1 VRLPVV
7 QPAMKAHLDALIART
22 DRVARRDD
30 DPVSFVHLHADPH
43 DREVVALLA
52 ALLAFGN
59 VKTIRA
65 SVARA
70 LAALG
75 PSPARTIDT
84 SSEAEI
90 AARLEGFV
98 HRVYRGSDVARVL
111 AGAAALRARH
121 GSLARAIDVLSRAEP
136 GAEEASSRARLVRSL
151 AAVGDALR
159 GPAPHR
165 RGLVHLVPDRAAGQR
180 GASGCSSSMRWMC
193 RPADGVD
200 LGLFA
205 LPRLRAA
212 HPARHAR
219 APHRA
224 QPAASPHRPTPR
236 SARPIEV
243 TARARAL
250 DADGSRPLRLR
261 DLPHRG
267 SRARAR
273 ADATR
278 TRCAAC
284 EIRSVCRHW
293 ALRRPHSRRGS
304 RRP

>member
-59 VKTIRA
+59 VKAIRA

-165 RGLVHLVPDRAAGQR
+165 RGLVHLVPDVRR
-180 GASGCSSSMRWMC
+180 GSACKRLLLFYRWMC

-200 LGLFA
+200 LGLSSFPASA
-205 LPRLRAA
+205 LIIPLDTHVHRIARNLGLTRRPDASLRTA
-212 HPARHAR
+212 
-219 APHRA
+219 
-224 QPAASPHRPTPR
+224 
-236 SARPIEV
+236 IEV
-243 TARARAL
+243 TDALARL
-250 DADGSRPLRLR
+250 DADDPVRYDFAICHLGV
-261 DLPHRG
+261 
-267 SRARAR
+267 SRACPSRR
-273 ADATR
+273 DAA
-278 TRCAAC
+278 RCAAC

-293 ALRRPHSRRGS
+293 R
-304 RRP
+304 